1 MLRCLIL
8 HFPVTKLLY
17 AVVIGLLSVV
27 TGDDPCASY
36 YNYDSS
42 YIFKKKDAVLYSFDS
57 TALAAL

>member
-1 MLRCLIL
+1 MLRYLIL

-17 AVVIGLLSVV
+17 AVVIGLLSAV

-42 YIFKKKDAVLYSFDS
+42 YNFKKNDAVLYSLD
-57 TALAAL
+57 